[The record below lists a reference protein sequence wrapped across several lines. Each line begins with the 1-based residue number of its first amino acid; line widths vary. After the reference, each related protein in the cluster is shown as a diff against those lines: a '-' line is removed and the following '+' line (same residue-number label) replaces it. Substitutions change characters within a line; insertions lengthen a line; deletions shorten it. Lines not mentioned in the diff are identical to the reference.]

1 MSEILLK
8 HKNYLELWYSPHLRA
23 YLPHELHKW
32 YRISLILSAYCLE
45 GNLMFLTAVVTPPPP
60 QILPGLAKTRV
71 ILITLTSGQ

>member
-32 YRISLILSAYCLE
+32 YKISVILSAYCLE
-45 GNLMFLTAVVTPPPP
+45 GNLMFLTAVVTTLPPKYY
-60 QILPGLAKTRV
+60 QGWQKPG
-71 ILITLTSGQ
+71 